1 MKKKILIIF
10 LVCAA
15 QGAMAQV
22 NFGVKGGIN
31 VSHFTVKES
40 VISSNNRTGFY
51 FGPTMRAMIPHTGAG
66 FDLSVL
72 FDQRQGGVFIGA
84 GDEGLQFDN
93 KGRLI
98 REEKMVHQRQIVV
111 PLNLRYELGSG
122 DVVSFVLFAGPQLGV
137 NVGKDVSELDWRW
150 KTADL
155 SVNMGL
161 GVVLLDHLQINANY
175 NLACGRV
182 SDFRKPNTSD
192 GDNGKFNAWQVGL
205 AYYF

>member
-1 MKKKILIIF
+1 MKKKFLIIL

-22 NFGVKGGIN
+22 NFGVKGGVN

-72 FDQRQGGVFIGA
+72 FDQRQGGVFK
-84 GDEGLQFDN
+84 GDLEDEIQWGPNGFD
-93 KGRLI
+93 K
-98 REEKMVHQRQIVV
+98 EETMVHQRQIVV